1 MAIFVYC
8 EECEECVEPNSCE
21 HKKQLNNSS
30 DKISNYKNMRKTLS
44 GTTKMEFNQTTMG
57 DDIRNRG
64 GSI

>member
-30 DKISNYKNMRKTLS
+30 DKISNYINMRKTLS

>member
-8 EECEECVEPNSCE
+8 EECEECVEPISCE

-30 DKISNYKNMRKTLS
+30 DKISNYINMRKTLS

>member
-30 DKISNYKNMRKTLS
+30 DKISNYINMRKTFS